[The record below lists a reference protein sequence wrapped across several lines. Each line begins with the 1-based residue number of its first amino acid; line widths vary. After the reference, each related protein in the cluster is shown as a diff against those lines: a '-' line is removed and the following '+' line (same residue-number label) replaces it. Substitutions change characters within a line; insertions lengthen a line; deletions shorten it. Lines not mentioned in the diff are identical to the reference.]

1 MKRIIGA
8 AVLVLM
14 LSSILSGCGL
24 EVPRPEIRK
33 AEFNISVTYE
43 LFGEVKTL
51 NGVYACRYT
60 GVDFALDGG
69 SFYRTWSGAFESG
82 IEDEILDIGA
92 TDDGGV
98 ITLTF
103 CLFPEYFMGDPEYA
117 NHTPDAWVSVIYYA
131 YRDKYS
137 ATYENIIDD
146 SETVAEYGARL
157 ISLECDPPI
166 ENSFEPLA

>member
-1 MKRIIGA
+1 MKKIIGA
-8 AVLVLM
+8 LLLAAM
-14 LSSILSGCGL
+14 LSVTLTGCGL
-24 EVPRPEIRK
+24 DVPRPEVK
-33 AEFNISVTYE
+33 KSEFNISVTYE

-51 NGVYACRYT
+51 NGVYACKYT

-69 SFYRTWSGAFESG
+69 SFYRTWKGAFKSG
-82 IEDEILDIGA
+82 IEGEILDIGT

-117 NHTPDAWVSVIYYA
+117 DHTPDAWVSVIYYA

-137 ATYENIIDD
+137 ATYNDIIDD
-146 SETVAEYGARL
+146 PEIVAGYGARL
-157 ISLECDPPI
+157 LSLKCDMPI
-166 ENSFEPLA
+166 ENSFEPLV

>member
-1 MKRIIGA
+1 MKKIIGELLLA
-8 AVLVLM
+8 A
-14 LSSILSGCGL
+14 ILSVVLTGCGL
-24 EVPRPEIRK
+24 DVPRPEIK
-33 AEFNISVTYE
+33 KSEFNISVTYE

-51 NGVYACRYT
+51 NGVYECKYT

-69 SFYRTWSGAFESG
+69 SFYRTWKGAFKSG
-82 IEDEILDIGA
+82 IEGEILDIGT

-117 NHTPDAWVSVIYYA
+117 DYTPDAWVSVIYYA

-137 ATYENIIDD
+137 ATYNDIIDD
-146 SETVAEYGARL
+146 PEIVAGYGARL
-157 ISLECDPPI
+157 LSLKCDMPI
-166 ENSFEPLA
+166 ENSFEPLV